1 MKHWRK
7 AVIALLVAPG
17 MAALL
22 LQILPREPGWYSA
35 LLLFVPLVLAAG
47 ASALAPEP
55 GTLPPRLCRFRSL
68 TAAAACY
75 ALGILLTVA
84 LNFSVSELFRGELV
98 RVVAAFGL
106 LLVFA
111 LFAGRSAGKSRKAR
125 WIIAA
130 GFFARHAGDEE
141 SRRGG
146 SSRRDSSSPAWRA
159 EFRSAWRSPR
169 SREWIRSR
177 VFRSAFWRRPS

>member
-55 GTLPPRLCRFRSL
+55 EALPPRLRRFRSL
-68 TAAAACY
+68 TAAAVCY

-111 LFAGRSAGKSRKAR
+111 LFAGRSAGKSRKER

-130 GFFARHAGDEE
+130 GFVVSGMAGGVKRKAGSCGRWIIYIE
-141 SRRGG
+141 RR
-146 SSRRDSSSPAWRA
+146 
-159 EFRSAWRSPR
+159 
-169 SREWIRSR
+169 IQTL
-177 VFRSAFWRRPS
+177 